1 MEEAGLIKATL
12 GQFLGYECSGE
23 FYHCRWQSD
32 GFRTYRKHCKTG
44 LVYDV
49 IGTQNCN
56 YDYNVKSCGIRSGAP
71 ATCNST
77 SFHCSLSDQCVP
89 LSSRCDGRYDCPLE
103 EDEQNC
109 PLCLANEF
117 ACVVSEQC
125 IEINRRCNGFA
136 ECSDGTDETNC
147 EVCGNGLFHCAKSGE
162 CILNDERCDGKRHC
176 PHGED
181 EMLCKKP
188 AEERMFECQSR
199 SEHVPM
205 AQVCDGIAQCRDGS
219 DELYCEMGVGAGH
232 AAESSIAFSSNPS
245 TTADPAAAGDYDSE
259 YEEIDENKPSFPML
273 SLKMP
278 VAPTFE
284 VPVTTRAPQRIAPI
298 AKHTPWASSGTM
310 RREQTTAEPST
321 LPPTPLITT
330 EPPPTAAP
338 KTTRTPF
345 TPPAKAK
352 VHAES
357 PSNRYGTRPVQEK
370 AEPIAPMAKA
380 PVVRPRN
387 EEPKLLFAKHSS
399 SAERDKQQPRGDAN
413 ANEPVAEVVHEVLIA
428 PTTSV
433 VPVEGGS
440 DSKAQLLKR
449 LGGQLSGQV
458 SPKLLSKI
466 EKLLTDE
473 LESKLGHAQ
482 GTSAETSAIHS
493 RTAPVASTSI
503 VRQFT
508 SRVQKMDEKM

>member
-1 MEEAGLIKATL
+1 MKNN
-12 GQFLGYECSGE
+12 
-23 FYHCRWQSD
+23 R
-32 GFRTYRKHCKTG
+32 
-44 LVYDV
+44 
-49 IGTQNCN
+49 
-56 YDYNVKSCGIRSGAP
+56 AP
-71 ATCNST
+71 
-77 SFHCSLSDQCVP
+77 
-89 LSSRCDGRYDCPLE
+89 
-103 EDEQNC
+103 
-109 PLCLANEF
+109 
-117 ACVVSEQC
+117 
-125 IEINRRCNGFA
+125 
-136 ECSDGTDETNC
+136 
-147 EVCGNGLFHCAKSGE
+147 
-162 CILNDERCDGKRHC
+162 
-176 PHGED
+176 
-181 EMLCKKP
+181 
-188 AEERMFECQSR
+188 
-199 SEHVPM
+199 
-205 AQVCDGIAQCRDGS
+205 
-219 DELYCEMGVGAGH
+219 
-232 AAESSIAFSSNPS
+232 
-245 TTADPAAAGDYDSE
+245 
-259 YEEIDENKPSFPML
+259 
-273 SLKMP
+273 
-278 VAPTFE
+278 FE

-399 SAERDKQQPRGDAN
+399 SAERDKQQQLKGDIN